1 MTFGIERLSNEMAG
15 ADLGDARLSWRL
27 GQIVDALA
35 ARPGESLPKALQT
48 TAGLEAAY
56 RFMSNKSVIPE
67 AILAPHIAAT
77 CERVEAAQVALAI
90 HDTTDCDFRGE
101 ARRGLGRLSEQR
113 QGFFAHVCLAVDAR
127 GGGPLGILG
136 AHTWTRKAAAP
147 GRKKRST
154 YEFKTRETKE
164 SDRWLEMAN
173 EVEELIQHRARIIH
187 VADREADSYRFL
199 ASLHQHKA
207 EFVIRASHLERVL
220 ADGRSLEQTTDDVK
234 LRLIRQVSLSKHSAK
249 PGLRSS
255 NAERST
261 RAATLLVG
269 TMAITIKGSWSTP
282 VKDNQEITLH
292 VVRVWEPE
300 PPDGEHP
307 VEWHLLTNL
316 PVTTTAELEFVIDSY
331 RSRWVIEELFKS
343 LKSGCGFEKL
353 QLESVEAL
361 LNAFAV
367 MLPVAARLLA
377 LRHVA
382 RFHPERPASD
392 VLTPLQIRVLRAYKN
407 TARMPLVTARDA
419 MLAVARLG
427 GHIKNNGDPGWI
439 VLGRGYQDLLTL
451 EQGAQLAIEM

>member
-1 MTFGIERLSNEMAG
+1 MTFGIERLSKEMAG

-27 GQIVDALA
+27 GQIVDALG

-48 TAGLEAAY
+48 TAALEATY
-56 RFMSNKSVIPE
+56 RFMSNESVIPE

-90 HDTTDCDFRGE
+90 HDTTDCDFPGE
-101 ARRGLGRLSEQR
+101 ARRGLGRLSKLR
-113 QGFFAHVCLAVDAR
+113 RGFFAHVCLAVNA
-127 GGGPLGILG
+127 GSGCPLGIWG
-136 AHTWTRKAAAP
+136 AHTWTRNAKAP
-147 GRKKRST
+147 GKKRRST

-173 EVEELIQHRARIIH
+173 EVDELTQHRARVIH

-199 ASLHQHKA
+199 ASLQERNA

-234 LRLIRQVSLSKHSAK
+234 LRLIREVSLSKRTAQQ
-249 PGLRSS
+249 GRRSS
-255 NAERST
+255 HPARSRRT
-261 RAATLLVG
+261 ATLLIG
-269 TMAITIKGSWSTP
+269 TTSITIKGSWATP
-282 VKDNQEITLH
+282 VRDSQELKLH

-300 PPDGEHP
+300 PPDGEQP
-307 VEWHLLTNL
+307 IEWHLLTNL
-316 PVTTTAELEFVIDSY
+316 PIATHQQLELVIDAY
-331 RSRWVIEELFKS
+331 RSRWLIEELFKA

-353 QLESVEAL
+353 QLESLDAL

-382 RFHPERPASD
+382 RLNPERPASD
-392 VLTPLQIRVLRAYKN
+392 VLTPLQIRVLRVYKN

-427 GHIKNNGDPGWI
+427 GHIKNNGDPGWV